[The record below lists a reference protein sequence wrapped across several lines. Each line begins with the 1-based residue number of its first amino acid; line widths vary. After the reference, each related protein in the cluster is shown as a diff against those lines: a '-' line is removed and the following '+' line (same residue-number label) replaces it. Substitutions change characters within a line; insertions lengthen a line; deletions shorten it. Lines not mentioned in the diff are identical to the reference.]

1 MVTSTRTLRR
11 AGRGL
16 AALALLLS
24 AGCAS
29 AGTATRSPG
38 PSPSSGPTATQGG
51 TTPLVQAAWPV
62 RTREHVDLWLHAYA
76 MLTPDSTLVPYFRR
90 GYREQ
95 MVSVRRQRGV
105 SSLLDANRARLLERV
120 AVQPSLATG
129 PQFLPFYFASWDQ
142 MRQVVDLFI
151 RAGGNPRATNDAT
164 LQQYFAVLGSSFQ
177 SAPDREWLRLLVE
190 SVDDESRKFYHDYW
204 LAESRA
210 RAGIVAH
217 VDSVWQRS
225 WRPAFQRFLNNTQ
238 QQNGELYLSIPLDG
252 EGRTVHFTKV
262 QNAVAV
268 SMPASVQNSES
279 VLYTFA
285 HEIAGSVASTAIEDN
300 TTPADRR
307 AGVTA
312 RYEQSAAVRAGALL
326 LERVM
331 PDAVPGYMRYYLQS
345 AGRSAS
351 GDPRAAFVSAFAVP
365 DAINDAIARQLE
377 VILGGI

>member
-1 MVTSTRTLRR
+1 MTIRIPDR

-16 AALALLLS
+16 AAIALLLS

-29 AGTATRSPG
+29 AGTATRAPA
-38 PSPSSGPTATQGG
+38 PSTGGGESTAQGSS
-51 TTPLVQAAWPV
+51 TPDVQVTWPV

-76 MLTPDSTLVPYFRR
+76 LLTPDSTLVPYFRR
-90 GYREQ
+90 GYRDQ
-95 MVSVRRQRGV
+95 MVALRRQRGAT
-105 SSLLDANRARLLERV
+105 SLLDANRARLLERL

-129 PQFLPFYFASWDQ
+129 PQFMPFYFASWEQ
-142 MRQVVDLFI
+142 LRQVVDLFI
-151 RAGGNPRATNDAT
+151 RAGGNPRATSDAA
-164 LQQYFAVLGSSFQ
+164 LQQYFAILGSAFQ
-177 SAPDREWLRLLVE
+177 SAADREWLRLFVE

-204 LAESRA
+204 LSESAAHAGTVA
-210 RAGIVAH
+210 R
-217 VDSVWQRS
+217 VDSTWQRT

-238 QQNGELYLSIPLDG
+238 QQNGEVYLSLPLGG
-252 EGRTVHFTKV
+252 EGRTVHFSKV

-268 SMPASVQNSES
+268 GLPGAGQSIEG

-285 HEIAGSVASTAIEDN
+285 HEVAGSVASTAIEDN

-307 AGVTA
+307 AGTTA

-326 LERVM
+326 LERVT
-331 PDAVPGYMRYYLQS
+331 PNAVPGYMRYYLQT
-345 AGRSAS
+345 AGRSVP
-351 GDPRAAFVSAFAVP
+351 GEPRAAFIAAFAVP